1 MDTPALCRDCLAVF
15 DGAGRCPSCR
25 SPRTR
30 SHPELANLAIA
41 HLDCDAFFAAVEKR
55 DDPSLADKPL
65 IIGGGS
71 NRGVVSTACYIARIR
86 GVKSAMPM
94 FKARKLCPDAV
105 ILRPRM
111 ARYVEVSRQI
121 RAMMEELTPLVE
133 PLSVDEAFLDLTGTT
148 RLAGAPPAIQMAR
161 LQARIEA
168 ELGLTVSVGLSH
180 NKFLAKIASD
190 LDKPRGFALIGR
202 AETESFLA
210 DKPIGLIWGVGAAAV
225 RSLAAEGIV
234 TIGDVQR
241 RDRAAM
247 LRTFG
252 TQGDRLWHLARGI
265 DTRAVSADRTTKSI
279 SNETTFASDLSD
291 PDELNRILW
300 SLCEQ
305 VSGRAKRAGTS
316 GHTVTLKL
324 KRADHRILTRQ
335 RRVEAPVQL
344 ADSLFRTGTNLLQR
358 DMDKAPFRLI
368 GIGLSS
374 LVQAPETALNADL
387 LEPGREKHHAAER
400 ARDRI
405 RARFGDDAI
414 ILGRSFR

>member
-1 MDTPALCRDCLAVF
+1 MHVPALCRDCLTTF
-15 DGAGRCPSCR
+15 DGTGRCPACR

-30 SHPELANLAIA
+30 GHPELTELSIA
-41 HLDCDAFFAAVEKR
+41 HLDCDAFYAAVEKR

-111 ARYVEVSRQI
+111 SHYVEVSRQI
-121 RAMMEELTPLVE
+121 RALMEELTPLIE
-133 PLSVDEAFLDLTGTT
+133 PLSIDEAFLDLTGTA
-148 RLAGAPPAIQMAR
+148 RLHGAPPALQLAR
-161 LQARIEA
+161 LQSRIER
-168 ELGLTVSVGLSH
+168 EIGLTVSVGLSH

-190 LDKPRGFALIGR
+190 LDKPRGFSVIGR

-210 DKPIGLIWGVGAAAV
+210 GKPIGLIWGVGAAGV
-225 RSLAAEGIV
+225 RGLEAEGIV

-241 RDRAAM
+241 RERAAM
-247 LRTFG
+247 IRSFG
-252 TQGDRLWHLARGI
+252 AQGDRLWHLARGI
-265 DTRAVSADRTTKSI
+265 DTRAVTPERHAKSI
-279 SNETTFASDLSD
+279 SNETTFATDLSD
-291 PDELNRILW
+291 TDELNRILW

-305 VSGRAKRAGTS
+305 VSRRAKHADSS

-335 RRVEAPVQL
+335 RSLEAPVQL
-344 ADSLFRTGTNLLQR
+344 ADSLFRIGEVLLHR

-374 LVQAPETALNADL
+374 LVEGVETITEADL
-387 LEPGREKHHAAER
+387 LDPGRAKHHAAER

-405 RARFGDDAI
+405 RARFGDDSI
-414 ILGRSFR
+414 ILGRSIR